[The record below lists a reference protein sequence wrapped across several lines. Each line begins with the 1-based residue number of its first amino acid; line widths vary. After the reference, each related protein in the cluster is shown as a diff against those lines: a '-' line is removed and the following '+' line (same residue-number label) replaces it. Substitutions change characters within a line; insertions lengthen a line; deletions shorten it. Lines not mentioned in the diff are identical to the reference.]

1 MTVRE
6 SGEMYLEAILV
17 LAKKSGYVRSIDVS
31 EYLGYS
37 KPSVS
42 RAMGILREGGYILM
56 EKDGAITLTD
66 SGKKLAETIYE
77 RHTVLSELLIRL
89 GVDEKTATDDACR
102 IEHVISDE
110 SFQAIKQFLDLCL
123 RHVADGLVHDLAVFH
138 DHQRGDAG
146 DAEFHGKLHFL
157 VHVDLAHGDILPLL
171 SDLLH
176 NGADHPARAAPW
188 RPEIQ
193 QHGLIAV
200 FHQLVV
206 VGLRNVH
213 DGHNNSSLVFFCA
226 YSIP

>member
-42 RAMGILREGGYILM
+42 RAVGILREGGYILM

-110 SFQAIKQFLDLCL
+110 SFQAIKQYYYK
-123 RHVADGLVHDLAVFH
+123 H
-138 DHQRGDAG
+138 
-146 DAEFHGKLHFL
+146 KK
-157 VHVDLAHGDILPLL
+157 
-171 SDLLH
+171 
-176 NGADHPARAAPW
+176 
-188 RPEIQ
+188 
-193 QHGLIAV
+193 
-200 FHQLVV
+200 
-206 VGLRNVH
+206 
-213 DGHNNSSLVFFCA
+213 
-226 YSIP
+226 

>member
-42 RAMGILREGGYILM
+42 RAMGILREGEYILM

-110 SFQAIKQFLDLCL
+110 SFQAIKQYYY
-123 RHVADGLVHDLAVFH
+123 
-138 DHQRGDAG
+138 
-146 DAEFHGKLHFL
+146 
-157 VHVDLAHGDILPLL
+157 
-171 SDLLH
+171 
-176 NGADHPARAAPW
+176 
-188 RPEIQ
+188 
-193 QHGLIAV
+193 QHKK
-200 FHQLVV
+200 
-206 VGLRNVH
+206 
-213 DGHNNSSLVFFCA
+213 
-226 YSIP
+226 

>member
-42 RAMGILREGGYILM
+42 RAMGILREGGYILV

-77 RHTVLSELLIRL
+77 RHMVLSELLIRL

-110 SFQAIKQFLDLCL
+110 SFQAIKQYYYK
-123 RHVADGLVHDLAVFH
+123 H
-138 DHQRGDAG
+138 
-146 DAEFHGKLHFL
+146 KT
-157 VHVDLAHGDILPLL
+157 
-171 SDLLH
+171 
-176 NGADHPARAAPW
+176 
-188 RPEIQ
+188 
-193 QHGLIAV
+193 
-200 FHQLVV
+200 
-206 VGLRNVH
+206 
-213 DGHNNSSLVFFCA
+213 
-226 YSIP
+226 

>member
-42 RAMGILREGGYILM
+42 RAMSILREGGYILM

-110 SFQAIKQFLDLCL
+110 SFQAIKQYYY
-123 RHVADGLVHDLAVFH
+123 
-138 DHQRGDAG
+138 
-146 DAEFHGKLHFL
+146 
-157 VHVDLAHGDILPLL
+157 
-171 SDLLH
+171 
-176 NGADHPARAAPW
+176 
-188 RPEIQ
+188 
-193 QHGLIAV
+193 QHKK
-200 FHQLVV
+200 
-206 VGLRNVH
+206 
-213 DGHNNSSLVFFCA
+213 
-226 YSIP
+226 

>member
-6 SGEMYLEAILV
+6 SGEMYLEAILD

-89 GVDEKTATDDACR
+89 GVDERTATDDACR

-110 SFQAIKQFLDLCL
+110 SFQAIKQYYY
-123 RHVADGLVHDLAVFH
+123 
-138 DHQRGDAG
+138 
-146 DAEFHGKLHFL
+146 
-157 VHVDLAHGDILPLL
+157 
-171 SDLLH
+171 
-176 NGADHPARAAPW
+176 
-188 RPEIQ
+188 
-193 QHGLIAV
+193 QHKK
-200 FHQLVV
+200 
-206 VGLRNVH
+206 
-213 DGHNNSSLVFFCA
+213 
-226 YSIP
+226 

>member
-17 LAKKSGYVRSIDVS
+17 LAKKSGYVRSIDIS

-89 GVDEKTATDDACR
+89 GVDEKTATDDACW

-110 SFQAIKQFLDLCL
+110 SFQAIKQYYY
-123 RHVADGLVHDLAVFH
+123 
-138 DHQRGDAG
+138 
-146 DAEFHGKLHFL
+146 
-157 VHVDLAHGDILPLL
+157 
-171 SDLLH
+171 
-176 NGADHPARAAPW
+176 
-188 RPEIQ
+188 
-193 QHGLIAV
+193 QHKK
-200 FHQLVV
+200 
-206 VGLRNVH
+206 
-213 DGHNNSSLVFFCA
+213 
-226 YSIP
+226 

>member
-17 LAKKSGYVRSIDVS
+17 LARKSGYVRSIDVS

-56 EKDGAITLTD
+56 EKDGAITLAD
-66 SGKKLAETIYE
+66 SGKKLAETTYE

-110 SFQAIKQFLDLCL
+110 SFQAIKQYYY
-123 RHVADGLVHDLAVFH
+123 
-138 DHQRGDAG
+138 
-146 DAEFHGKLHFL
+146 
-157 VHVDLAHGDILPLL
+157 
-171 SDLLH
+171 
-176 NGADHPARAAPW
+176 
-188 RPEIQ
+188 
-193 QHGLIAV
+193 QHKK
-200 FHQLVV
+200 
-206 VGLRNVH
+206 
-213 DGHNNSSLVFFCA
+213 
-226 YSIP
+226 

>member
-17 LAKKSGYVRSIDVS
+17 LARKSGYVRSIDVS

-110 SFQAIKQFLDLCL
+110 SFQAIKQYYY
-123 RHVADGLVHDLAVFH
+123 
-138 DHQRGDAG
+138 
-146 DAEFHGKLHFL
+146 
-157 VHVDLAHGDILPLL
+157 
-171 SDLLH
+171 
-176 NGADHPARAAPW
+176 
-188 RPEIQ
+188 
-193 QHGLIAV
+193 QHKT
-200 FHQLVV
+200 
-206 VGLRNVH
+206 
-213 DGHNNSSLVFFCA
+213 
-226 YSIP
+226 

>member
-110 SFQAIKQFLDLCL
+110 SFQANKQYYY
-123 RHVADGLVHDLAVFH
+123 
-138 DHQRGDAG
+138 
-146 DAEFHGKLHFL
+146 
-157 VHVDLAHGDILPLL
+157 
-171 SDLLH
+171 
-176 NGADHPARAAPW
+176 
-188 RPEIQ
+188 
-193 QHGLIAV
+193 QHKK
-200 FHQLVV
+200 
-206 VGLRNVH
+206 
-213 DGHNNSSLVFFCA
+213 
-226 YSIP
+226 

>member
-110 SFQAIKQFLDLCL
+110 SFQGIKQYYY
-123 RHVADGLVHDLAVFH
+123 
-138 DHQRGDAG
+138 
-146 DAEFHGKLHFL
+146 
-157 VHVDLAHGDILPLL
+157 
-171 SDLLH
+171 
-176 NGADHPARAAPW
+176 
-188 RPEIQ
+188 
-193 QHGLIAV
+193 QHKK
-200 FHQLVV
+200 
-206 VGLRNVH
+206 
-213 DGHNNSSLVFFCA
+213 
-226 YSIP
+226 

>member
-42 RAMGILREGGYILM
+42 RAMGILREGGYILV

-89 GVDEKTATDDACR
+89 GVDERTATDDACR

-110 SFQAIKQFLDLCL
+110 SFQAIKQYYY
-123 RHVADGLVHDLAVFH
+123 
-138 DHQRGDAG
+138 
-146 DAEFHGKLHFL
+146 
-157 VHVDLAHGDILPLL
+157 
-171 SDLLH
+171 
-176 NGADHPARAAPW
+176 
-188 RPEIQ
+188 
-193 QHGLIAV
+193 QHKK
-200 FHQLVV
+200 
-206 VGLRNVH
+206 
-213 DGHNNSSLVFFCA
+213 
-226 YSIP
+226 

>member
-77 RHTVLSELLIRL
+77 RHTVLSDLLIRL

-110 SFQAIKQFLDLCL
+110 SFQAIKQYYY
-123 RHVADGLVHDLAVFH
+123 RH
-138 DHQRGDAG
+138 
-146 DAEFHGKLHFL
+146 KK
-157 VHVDLAHGDILPLL
+157 
-171 SDLLH
+171 
-176 NGADHPARAAPW
+176 
-188 RPEIQ
+188 
-193 QHGLIAV
+193 
-200 FHQLVV
+200 
-206 VGLRNVH
+206 
-213 DGHNNSSLVFFCA
+213 
-226 YSIP
+226 

>member
-17 LAKKSGYVRSIDVS
+17 LAKKSGYIRSIDVS

-110 SFQAIKQFLDLCL
+110 SFQAIKQYYY
-123 RHVADGLVHDLAVFH
+123 
-138 DHQRGDAG
+138 
-146 DAEFHGKLHFL
+146 
-157 VHVDLAHGDILPLL
+157 
-171 SDLLH
+171 
-176 NGADHPARAAPW
+176 
-188 RPEIQ
+188 
-193 QHGLIAV
+193 QHKK
-200 FHQLVV
+200 
-206 VGLRNVH
+206 
-213 DGHNNSSLVFFCA
+213 
-226 YSIP
+226 

>member
-102 IEHVISDE
+102 IEHSSATSRSKPSSSTITSTKSKKFRRRLKAPPERSYGVCRVSPVVPR
-110 SFQAIKQFLDLCL
+110 S
-123 RHVADGLVHDLAVFH
+123 
-138 DHQRGDAG
+138 
-146 DAEFHGKLHFL
+146 
-157 VHVDLAHGDILPLL
+157 LP
-171 SDLLH
+171 S
-176 NGADHPARAAPW
+176 ACSRWPC
-188 RPEIQ
+188 
-193 QHGLIAV
+193 
-200 FHQLVV
+200 
-206 VGLRNVH
+206 
-213 DGHNNSSLVFFCA
+213 S
-226 YSIP
+226 

>member
-17 LAKKSGYVRSIDVS
+17 LAKRTGYVRSIDVS

-42 RAMGILREGGYILM
+42 RAMGILREGGYILV

-110 SFQAIKQFLDLCL
+110 SFQAIKQYYYK
-123 RHVADGLVHDLAVFH
+123 H
-138 DHQRGDAG
+138 
-146 DAEFHGKLHFL
+146 KT
-157 VHVDLAHGDILPLL
+157 
-171 SDLLH
+171 
-176 NGADHPARAAPW
+176 
-188 RPEIQ
+188 
-193 QHGLIAV
+193 
-200 FHQLVV
+200 
-206 VGLRNVH
+206 
-213 DGHNNSSLVFFCA
+213 
-226 YSIP
+226 

>member
-89 GVDEKTATDDACR
+89 GVDEKASTDDACR

-110 SFQAIKQFLDLCL
+110 SFQAIKQYYY
-123 RHVADGLVHDLAVFH
+123 
-138 DHQRGDAG
+138 
-146 DAEFHGKLHFL
+146 
-157 VHVDLAHGDILPLL
+157 
-171 SDLLH
+171 
-176 NGADHPARAAPW
+176 
-188 RPEIQ
+188 
-193 QHGLIAV
+193 QHKK
-200 FHQLVV
+200 
-206 VGLRNVH
+206 
-213 DGHNNSSLVFFCA
+213 
-226 YSIP
+226 

>member
-42 RAMGILREGGYILM
+42 RAMGILREGGYILV

-110 SFQAIKQFLDLCL
+110 SFQAIKQ
-123 RHVADGLVHDLAVFH
+123 
-138 DHQRGDAG
+138 
-146 DAEFHGKLHFL
+146 
-157 VHVDLAHGDILPLL
+157 
-171 SDLLH
+171 
-176 NGADHPARAAPW
+176 
-188 RPEIQ
+188 
-193 QHGLIAV
+193 
-200 FHQLVV
+200 
-206 VGLRNVH
+206 
-213 DGHNNSSLVFFCA
+213 
-226 YSIP
+226 

>member
-89 GVDEKTATDDACR
+89 GVDERTATDDACR
-102 IEHVISDE
+102 IEHVFSDE
-110 SFQAIKQFLDLCL
+110 SFQAIKQYYY
-123 RHVADGLVHDLAVFH
+123 
-138 DHQRGDAG
+138 
-146 DAEFHGKLHFL
+146 
-157 VHVDLAHGDILPLL
+157 
-171 SDLLH
+171 
-176 NGADHPARAAPW
+176 
-188 RPEIQ
+188 
-193 QHGLIAV
+193 QHKK
-200 FHQLVV
+200 
-206 VGLRNVH
+206 
-213 DGHNNSSLVFFCA
+213 
-226 YSIP
+226 